1 MLSTLSPP
9 TLATPIR
16 SLTGSSNLLK
26 RGGKAPDNDPFEGHL
41 KDLREA
47 LERLGETPPR
57 RFSRTIEVRP
67 NWDRPSL
74 PSFQGNA
81 ASSSHKVRGLDY
93 TESSLEYA
101 SALQREY
108 DEEDRRLEEERLA
121 LQDDAQE
128 FFDCGI
134 CFDNLPMED
143 VAFIPECD
151 HLACR
156 DCLRQHIL
164 TTLHDHRFPILCP
177 LCMDGKTRTS
187 LPETLILDIG
197 ISEKD
202 FLIWDELQMS
212 AFSILMHCRRC
223 QNGAFVDGIDYQQ
236 CSIITCPLPECENKW
251 CKSCSQTIDTTVGG
265 PEHSCDGTSELDH
278 LIKQRGWK
286 YCPGCKTPVEQDGG
300 CNHMMC
306 ISPGCNTHFCYVCG
320 QIIVR
325 SVIRNEI
332 QNAITNHYSRCVLFE
347 VPPEV

>member
-16 SLTGSSNLLK
+16 SLTDSSNLLK
-26 RGGKAPDNDPFEGHL
+26 EGGKVLDDDPFERHL

-57 RFSRTIEVRP
+57 RFSRTIEVRSD
-67 NWDRPSL
+67 WDRPSL

-81 ASSSHKVRGLDY
+81 ASSSHKVERLDY
-93 TESSLEYA
+93 TKSSLEYA

-121 LQDDAQE
+121 LQYDAQE
-128 FFDCGI
+128 VFDCGI

-164 TTLHDHRFPILCP
+164 TTLHDHRFPIVCP
-177 LCMDGKTRTS
+177 LCTDGTKSS

-202 FLIWDELQMS
+202 FLIWEELQLS
-212 AFSILMHCRRC
+212 AVSILMYCR
-223 QNGAFVDGIDYQQ
+223 Q
-236 CSIITCPLPECENKW
+236 
-251 CKSCSQTIDTTVGG
+251 
-265 PEHSCDGTSELDH
+265 
-278 LIKQRGWK
+278 
-286 YCPGCKTPVEQDGG
+286 
-300 CNHMMC
+300 
-306 ISPGCNTHFCYVCG
+306 YV
-320 QIIVR
+320 
-325 SVIRNEI
+325 S
-332 QNAITNHYSRCVLFE
+332 
-347 VPPEV
+347 